1 MAILNKTVNQSIE
14 SEHVLSDILID
25 HQLALSTIC
34 MLSVMMGLP
43 LNMNMLWHL
52 QVANNSTGRGVLRL
66 IRLHTLINILCV
78 PMICA
83 DLIILAY
90 PSEKMPLFMCVCID
104 WVTMFIWANGSFK
117 GLMIALARWVW
128 HSCLFFLS
136 ICDTGH
142 FKAVLPTPRVFNC
155 LDEGRKHLTNS
166 LLAKPNYGNRVLNNL
181 HDWKCSA
188 W

>member
-1 MAILNKTVNQSIE
+1 MTIRNKTVNQSIE

-34 MLSVMMGLP
+34 MLSVMLGLP

-117 GLMIALARWVW
+117 GLMIALAR
-128 HSCLFFLS
+128 
-136 ICDTGH
+136 
-142 FKAVLPTPRVFNC
+142 
-155 LDEGRKHLTNS
+155 
-166 LLAKPNYGNRVLNNL
+166 
-181 HDWKCSA
+181 
-188 W
+188 